1 MQKFVDRKG
10 RVWVV
15 DLDNTALRRVKTITG
30 VSLMDALDGELVA
43 KLASDPLLL
52 GDVLYAVCKPQADKE
67 DVTDE
72 QFGEGLA
79 GDSIAEATNALI
91 EAIVAYLPEQ
101 KRRLMKKAAEKQ
113 RQIETRGLA
122 AVEKHLDDPNL
133 VDRIVQD
140 LETNLQASA
149 LNASSSDSPASSEST
164 QGH

>member
-1 MQKFVDRKG
+1 MR
-10 RVWVV
+10 
-15 DLDNTALRRVKTITG
+15 
-30 VSLMDALDGELVA
+30 LDGELVA

-101 KRRLMKKAAEKQ
+101 KRRLMEKAAEKQ

-133 VDRIVQD
+133 VDRVVQD
-140 LETNLQASA
+140 LERNLQASA
-149 LNASSSDSPASSEST
+149 LNASSPTRRNPRSRPRTTDATAACHHGRCSSRA
-164 QGH
+164 